1 MASVKTLHVAENG
14 GDPAEDC
21 GILVGDADEA
31 VLMDDVGREI
41 WLDHDQDNHHHDD
54 DDGHGNY
61 GHDKD
66 DDDDLIVHHDT
77 SSMFY
82 GDLPTLPDFPCMSSS
97 SSSSS
102 STSPAH
108 VNAIVSSA
116 SSSSAAAS
124 SSSTSSAASWS
135 ILRSDGE
142 DPTTNHHNHN
152 QFYGSE
158 NFDVVDSSSAAA
170 ALRSTASMEIPLENS
185 SDQGGFG
192 CGGVGVGVGEG
203 IDMMETFGY
212 MDLLDSNEFFDTS
225 AIFSQD
231 DDALNPNLMEQTL
244 ERSQDQVVVP
254 MLENINNGG
263 DDHEHDRNMQMVNS
277 SLESQDDDLASV
289 FLEWLKNNKETV
301 SAEDLRKVKIKKA
314 TIESAA
320 KRLGGGKEAMKQ
332 LLKLI
337 LEWVQTNHLQR
348 RRTTSNNDVSYQ
360 QSYHQQDP
368 FQNPNPNN
376 NNLISPSDQT
386 CFSPSTWIPP
396 TQPPPTQPGFVPDP
410 GFGYMPAPNYPPP
423 PEYLPL
429 FESPPTWLQS
439 QSGPMPHQQFAMP
452 NSQYSPF
459 QDGGGGG
466 GGGFAGYNMN
476 PYQYP
481 YLPSGQMRDQR
492 LLRLCSSATKEA
504 RKKRMARQRR
514 FLSHHH
520 RHNNNNNNNQLN
532 QAQIGEAC
540 AVVAPP
546 QLNNLA
552 TSAATGGTWMYWPNV
567 PAVPPPAPSQLPAME
582 TQLPPSDGSGSGSAM
597 PRQQVVVPDRR
608 QGWKPEK
615 NLRFLLQ
622 KVLKQSDVG
631 NLGRIVL
638 PKKEAETHLPELEA
652 RDGISLAMEDIGTS
666 RVWNMRYRFWPNNK
680 SRMYLLENTG
690 DFVKTNGLQE
700 GDFIVIYSDV
710 KCGKY
715 LIRGVKVRQ
724 PAGQK
729 LEAPPSS
736 ATATKRQ
743 SKSQRNI
750 NNNSPSTNM
759 VASPTSQTVK

>member
-1 MASVKTLHVAENG
+1 MKSLHVEANG
-14 GDPAEDC
+14 GDLAEDC
-21 GILVGDADEA
+21 GILAGGSDEA
-31 VLMDDVGREI
+31 VLMDGMGEVGREI
-41 WLDHDQDNHHHDD
+41 WLDNHEGDHGHGHREDD
-54 DDGHGNY
+54 DI
-61 GHDKD
+61 
-66 DDDDLIVHHDT
+66 IVHHDP
-77 SSMFY
+77 SMFY

-97 SSSSS
+97 SSSS
-102 STSPAH
+102 TSPAP

-116 SSSSAAAS
+116 SSSSAA
-124 SSSTSSAASWS
+124 SSSTSSAASWA
-135 ILRSDGE
+135 ILKSDGE
-142 DPTTNHHNHN
+142 DPTTQN
-152 QFYGSE
+152 QNQYASG
-158 NFDVVDSSSAAA
+158 NCDVESSAA
-170 ALRSTASMEIPLENS
+170 LQSTASMEIPLDS
-185 SDQGGFG
+185 TQGFG
-192 CGGVGVGVGEG
+192 CGEG
-203 IDMMETFGY
+203 GGDCIDMMETFGY

-225 AIFSQD
+225 AIFNQD
-231 DDALNPNLMEQTL
+231 EDTQNPNLMEQAL
-244 ERSQDQVVVP
+244 ERKDQVVIPV
-254 MLENINNGG
+254 MENNNSTEG
-263 DDHEHDRNMQMVNS
+263 DMQMMNPP
-277 SLESQDDDLASV
+277 LEQEDDLAGV

-301 SAEDLRKVKIKKA
+301 SADDLRKVKIKKA

-348 RRTTSNNDVSYQ
+348 RRTNDLSY
-360 QSYHQQDP
+360 QQDP
-368 FQNPNPNN
+368 FQNPNLLP
-376 NNLISPSDQT
+376 PSDQT
-386 CFSPSTWIPP
+386 CFSPSTWVPP
-396 TQPPPTQPGFVPDP
+396 PPQPPPPPPPQQQAFVSDP
-410 GFGYMPAPNYPPP
+410 GFGYMPAPNYPSQ
-423 PEYLPL
+423 EYFPSL
-429 FESPPTWLQS
+429 ESPPTWPPPP
-439 QSGPMPHQQFAMP
+439 QSGPIPLQQFTMP
-452 NSQYSPF
+452 NPQYTPF
-459 QDGGGGG
+459 QDP
-466 GGGFAGYNMN
+466 GGGFTGYNMN

-481 YLPSGQMRDQR
+481 YLPSSGQMRDQG

-520 RHNNNNNNNQLN
+520 RHNNNQQNQT
-532 QAQIGEAC
+532 QIGEGC
-540 AVVAPP
+540 GAVDP
-546 QLNNLA
+546 QLNHVP
-552 TSAATGGTWMYWPNV
+552 TTATGGTWMYWPNV
-567 PAVPPPAPSQLPAME
+567 PTMPPPVSSQLPAME
-582 TQLPPSDGSGSGSAM
+582 TQLPAMDRAGSSSVM
-597 PRQQVVVPDRR
+597 PRQQVVPDRR

-666 RVWNMRYRFWPNNK
+666 RVWNLRYRFWPNNK

-729 LEAPPSS
+729 LEAPSSS
-736 ATATKRQ
+736 AAVTKRQ
-743 SKSQRNI
+743 SKSQRSI
-750 NNNSPSTNM
+750 NNNSPSANI
-759 VASPTSQTVK
+759 VASPTSQAVK

>member
-1 MASVKTLHVAENG
+1 MKSLHVTANG
-14 GDPAEDC
+14 GDLAENC
-21 GILVGDADEA
+21 GILAGDADDA
-31 VLMDDVGREI
+31 VLMDGMDGVSREI
-41 WLDHDQDNHHHDD
+41 WLDDHGGDNNHHH
-54 DDGHGNY
+54 GHG
-61 GHDKD
+61 HHE
-66 DDDDLIVHHDT
+66 DDDLIVHHDP
-77 SSMFY
+77 SIFY

-97 SSSSS
+97 SSSS
-102 STSPAH
+102 TSPAP

-116 SSSSAAAS
+116 SSSSAA
-124 SSSTSSAASWS
+124 SSSTSSAASWA

-142 DPTTNHHNHN
+142 DPAHN
-152 QFYGSE
+152 QNQYGSG
-158 NFDVVDSSSAAA
+158 NCDVESSAAA
-170 ALRSTASMEIPLENS
+170 LQSTASMEIPLENS
-185 SDQGGFG
+185 QGFG
-192 CGGVGVGVGEG
+192 CGEG
-203 IDMMETFGY
+203 GGDCIDMMDTFGY

-231 DDALNPNLMEQTL
+231 DDTQNPNLMDQTL
-244 ERSQDQVVVP
+244 ERQDQMVIP
-254 MLENINNGG
+254 MMENYNNSGG
-263 DDHEHDRNMQMVNS
+263 DDMQMMNS
-277 SLESQDDDLASV
+277 SLEQDDDLASV

-320 KRLGGGKEAMKQ
+320 RRLGGGKEAMKQ

-348 RRTTSNNDVSYQ
+348 RRTNTSNNLSYQ
-360 QSYHQQDP
+360 QSYQQDP
-368 FQNPNPNN
+368 FQNPNPNHN
-376 NNLISPSDQT
+376 NSIIPPSDQT
-386 CFSPSTWIPP
+386 CFSPSTWVPP
-396 TQPPPTQPGFVPDP
+396 PQPPQQPAFVSDP

-429 FESPPTWLQS
+429 LESPPSWPPP

-452 NSQYSPF
+452 PNSPYSPF
-459 QDGGGGG
+459 QDP
-466 GGGFAGYNMN
+466 GGGFNGYNMN

-481 YLPSGQMRDQR
+481 YLPSGQIRDQR

-520 RHNNNNNNNQLN
+520 RHTNNNNNPN
-532 QAQIGEAC
+532 QAQLGETC
-540 AVVAPP
+540 PVVAP
-546 QLNNLA
+546 QLNPVAA
-552 TSAATGGTWMYWPNV
+552 TATGGTWMYWPNV
-567 PAVPPPAPSQLPAME
+567 PAVPPPGAAQLPAME
-582 TQLPPSDGSGSGSAM
+582 TQLPPMDRAGSVSAM
-597 PRQQVVVPDRR
+597 PRQQVVPDRR

-729 LEAPPSS
+729 PETPPSS
-736 ATATKRQ
+736 AAATKRQ
-743 SKSQRNI
+743 SKSQRSI
-750 NNNSPSTNM
+750 HNNSPSAIVLAT
-759 VASPTSQTVK
+759 SPTSQTVK